1 MMFERDPRDLT
12 TTLSE
17 MERQARIKTNFSQS
31 EAKEKLAEWISQD
44 RRFDQF
50 DKARLVQRVAECR
63 QSGAVLDLDDPVLK
77 GGQPRIGDRRYG

>member
-1 MMFERDPRDLT
+1 MFEKDERDLCV
-12 TTLSE
+12 TLSE

-44 RRFDQF
+44 RRFDAF

-63 QSGAVLDLDDPVLK
+63 QSCAVLDLDDPYLAK
-77 GGQPRIGDRRYG
+77 GGQRRPGDHRTG